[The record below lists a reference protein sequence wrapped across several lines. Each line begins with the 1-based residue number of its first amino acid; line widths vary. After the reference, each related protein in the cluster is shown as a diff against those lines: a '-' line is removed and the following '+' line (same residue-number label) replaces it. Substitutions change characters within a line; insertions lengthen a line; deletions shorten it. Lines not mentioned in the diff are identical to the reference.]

1 MQKKDDGNVSN
12 KNAKSPRNQKIFQK
26 VLKQQDYDFQQMSK
40 AVGANIEKPQLNTTI
55 YNISPI
61 EVYIENK
68 SATQQNKS
76 ILSP

>member
-40 AVGANIEKPQLNTTI
+40 AVGANIEKP
-55 YNISPI
+55 
-61 EVYIENK
+61 
-68 SATQQNKS
+68 
-76 ILSP
+76 

>member
-1 MQKKDDGNVSN
+1 
-12 KNAKSPRNQKIFQK
+12 
-26 VLKQQDYDFQQMSK
+26 MSK

-68 SATQQNKS
+68 SAT
-76 ILSP
+76 